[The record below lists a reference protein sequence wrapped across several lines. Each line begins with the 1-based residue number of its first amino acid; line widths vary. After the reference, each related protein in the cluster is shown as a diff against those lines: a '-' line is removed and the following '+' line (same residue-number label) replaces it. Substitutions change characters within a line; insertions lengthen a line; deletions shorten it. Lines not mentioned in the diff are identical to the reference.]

1 MKLKPSLLKL
11 IVTFMTISLLASC
24 ASTPETSQECNRT
37 QTVQGQ
43 PNQKVNNCPPS
54 SSSASS
60 GSRSYYGGSSG
71 SRFGSGASDSGSSKV
86 GSGASHSTSGRSGF
100 GSFGRGGH
108 GGG

>member
-11 IVTFMTISLLASC
+11 IVTFMTVSLLASC
-24 ASTPETSQECNRT
+24 AAETSQDCNRA
-37 QTVQGQ
+37 QAAQGQ
-43 PNQKVNNCPPS
+43 PNQQVNNCPPNS
-54 SSSASS
+54 SS

-71 SRFGSGASDSGSSKV
+71 SRFGSGASDGSSGSRV
-86 GSGASHSTSGRSGF
+86 GSGASNGGSHSTVGRSGF

>member
-11 IVTFMTISLLASC
+11 IVTLMTISFLASC
-24 ASTPETSQECNRT
+24 ASTPETSQECNRA
-37 QTVQGQ
+37 QAVQGQ
-43 PNQKVNNCPPS
+43 PNQKVNNCPPNS
-54 SSSASS
+54 SS

-71 SRFGSGASDSGSSKV
+71 SRFGGSSRV
-86 GSGASHSTSGRSGF
+86 GSGASDGGSHSTVGRSGF

>member
-11 IVTFMTISLLASC
+11 IVTLMTISFLAAC
-24 ASTPETSQECNRT
+24 ASTPETSQECNRA
-37 QTVQGQ
+37 QTAQGQ
-43 PNQKVNNCPPS
+43 PNQQVNNCPPNS
-54 SSSASS
+54 SSGSS

-71 SRFGSGASDSGSSKV
+71 SRFGSSSRV
-86 GSGASHSTSGRSGF
+86 GSGASDGGSHSTVGRSGF

>member
-11 IVTFMTISLLASC
+11 IVTLMTISLLASC
-24 ASTPETSQECNRT
+24 ASTPETSQECNRA
-37 QTVQGQ
+37 QAVQGQ
-43 PNQKVNNCPPS
+43 PNQQVNNCPPS
-54 SSSASS
+54 SSSSSS
-60 GSRSYYGGSSG
+60 GSRSYYSTRSG
-71 SRFGSGASDSGSSKV
+71 SRFGSGASDSGSSRV

>member
-11 IVTFMTISLLASC
+11 IVTLMTISFLASC
-24 ASTPETSQECNRT
+24 ASTPETSQDCNRA
-37 QTVQGQ
+37 QAVQGQ
-43 PNQKVNNCPPS
+43 PNQKVNCPPS
-54 SSSASS
+54 SSSGSS

-71 SRFGSGASDSGSSKV
+71 SRFGSGASDSGSSRV

>member
-11 IVTFMTISLLASC
+11 IVTLMTISLLASC
-24 ASTPETSQECNRT
+24 ASTPETSQECNRA
-37 QTVQGQ
+37 QAVQGQ
-43 PNQKVNNCPPS
+43 PNQQVNNCPPS
-54 SSSASS
+54 SSS

-108 GGG
+108 GSG